1 MITQPYDKIDVGMQ
15 KQYYAM
21 SPHNYCRLILPLEE
35 DKYNIANQRISQ
47 WLKEGIMVKES
58 QPAFFISR
66 QEFSLDG
73 KRIARYGIIAAVK
86 LHPYSENIV
95 FPHEATFKAPK
106 ADRLNMLR
114 TVQKDLEPVFLMYQ
128 DPEEK
133 TLAYMAEVAETK
145 PVIETTDSL
154 GVKHTVWK
162 VSDIEKIRRLQA
174 LLAPKVVVIND
185 GHHRYESAVA
195 YRDEMRSKGNMDAN
209 AAFNFYMCYIV
220 PVQQKGLIVLPTHR
234 LLKNYK
240 LTTEVLAGLSCYFE
254 ICEIKPKVD
263 AIEAFLKSHIGEHAF
278 CVYDGLKACGLTLK
292 HDKTIYEYIDATVSK
307 ETKIFDVVILRDV
320 VFKQVLKTGALTID
334 ENILYERWTKDAVAK
349 VDRGEASIAFLV
361 NPIPAKTVAEVAIK
375 HQVLP
380 EKSTDFYPKLVSG
393 LVLMDISVD
402 EKL

>member
-1 MITQPYDKIDVGMQ
+1 MQ
-15 KQYYAM
+15 KEYYAI
-21 SPHNYCRLILPLEE
+21 SPYNYCRLILPMEE
-35 DKYNIANQRISQ
+35 DKYNVANQRISQ
-47 WLKEGIMVKES
+47 WLKEGIMVKEN

-106 ADRLNMLR
+106 ADRLSMLR

-145 PVIETTDSL
+145 PMIETTDSL

-162 VSDIEKIRRLQA
+162 VSDKEKIQRLQA

-195 YRDEMRSKGNMDAN
+195 YRDEMRSKGNIDAN

-240 LTTEVLAGLSCYFE
+240 LTPEVLAGLSCFFE
-254 ICEIKPKVD
+254 ICEIKPNVD
-263 AIEAFLKSHIGEHAF
+263 SIEAFLKSHIGEHAF

-292 HDKTIYEYIDATVSK
+292 HDKTIYEYVDAKESK
-307 ETKIFDVVILRDV
+307 EIKIFDVVILRDV

-361 NPIPAKTVAEVAIK
+361 NPIPAKTVAEVAVK

-393 LVLMDISVD
+393 LVLMDISAN
-402 EKL
+402 EKI